1 MIVMMTVITSLTA
14 LVISPYEQFYYDIY
28 FAVQHM
34 HDYNIIFIFYD
45 YESGRGLW
53 VTEPIIKLGFYR
65 LLITSKEPS
74 LTFAETGRR
83 RCITA
88 SETAGQCNFCPTTDS
103 DGVNATDHTDSSLS
117 QKQRGKRAMAKYCRH
132 Y

>member
-1 MIVMMTVITSLTA
+1 MIVMMTEITSLIA
-14 LVISPYEQFYYDIY
+14 LVISPYKQFYYDIY

-34 HDYNIIFIFYD
+34 IILFLFSYD

-65 LLITSKEPS
+65 LLITSKESS

-88 SETAGQCNFCPTTDS
+88 SETAGQCNFCPTTNS
-103 DGVNATDHTDSSLS
+103 DGVRATDHTL
-117 QKQRGKRAMAKYCRH
+117 
-132 Y
+132 

>member
-1 MIVMMTVITSLTA
+1 MIMKAGTDYGLRSL
-14 LVISPYEQFYYDIY
+14 F
-28 FAVQHM
+28 
-34 HDYNIIFIFYD
+34 
-45 YESGRGLW
+45 
-53 VTEPIIKLGFYR
+53 IKLGFYQ

-88 SETAGQCNFCPTTDS
+88 SETAGQCNLCPTTDS
-103 DGVNATDHTDSSLS
+103 DGVSATDHTTDSSLS
-117 QKQRGKRAMAKYCRH
+117 QKQRGKRAKYCRH

>member
-34 HDYNIIFIFYD
+34 IILFLFSYD

-53 VTEPIIKLGFYR
+53 VTDPIIKLGFYR

-103 DGVNATDHTDSSLS
+103 DGVSATDHTDSSLS
-117 QKQRGKRAMAKYCRH
+117 QKQRGKRAKYCRH